1 MSKAGA
7 WGAAAP
13 REGGNERMDRVNGS
27 RVLMV
32 GLDSA
37 DLDYIQLRLGS
48 LPNLRRLLSEGVV
61 RRLESPGSVMSAC
74 VWPTFFTASHPGE
87 HGQYFPIQWD
97 PAKMELRHVAS
108 DWIDS
113 EPFWRPLA
121 REGLQVTTLD
131 VQMVYPNRTSAG
143 VDVVNWGSNSLG
155 AFHCNNPEIAREI
168 ERRFGSHVLEADVP
182 VEKSPKRFA
191 SIRKSLLAGVRGRG
205 ELSRWLLA
213 NTTWDLFISVFQECH
228 RAGHYFWKDNA
239 APTAADA
246 SPEGD
251 VLLEIHRAIDEE
263 VGALL
268 EGVDLADTSV
278 IVFSLLGMGPNR
290 AQMHLVPEIV
300 ERINAAFAAPD
311 GELPAEP
318 PRPRRNLMAYLRD
331 RLPAPLQERVA
342 MAVPVSVR
350 DWVVGRAHAGSLD
363 WRSTPGFA
371 LPTGGEG
378 YIRLNLSGREARGF
392 LEPGSAPH
400 RRYVDSI
407 RESFLSLRNAATGE
421 PLVDAITDTAER
433 FPGPRS
439 GNLPDFSVTWR
450 PGGPATLVHSE
461 RLGTFRGRLRTGR
474 DGNHRAVAFAAVAG
488 PAARSRQAQSLD
500 SIVGLAQL
508 VRDLAVARS
517 APA

>member
-1 MSKAGA
+1 
-7 WGAAAP
+7 
-13 REGGNERMDRVNGS
+13 MDRVNES
-27 RVLMV
+27 RVLMI

-37 DLDYIQLRLGS
+37 DLDYIEPRLDL
-48 LPNLRRLLSEGVV
+48 LPNLRRLHSNGVV

-97 PAKMELRHVAS
+97 PAKMELRHVDS
-108 DWIDS
+108 DWIDC

-121 REGLQVTTLD
+121 REGLKVTTLD
-131 VQMVYPNRTSAG
+131 VQMVFPSRSNAG
-143 VDVVNWGSNSLG
+143 VEVVNWGSNTLG
-155 AFHCNNPEIAREI
+155 GFHCNKPEIAREI
-168 ERRFGSHVLEADVP
+168 ERRFGSHVLDADVP

-191 SIRKSLLAGVRGRG
+191 NIRKSLLAGVRKRG
-205 ELSRWLLA
+205 ELSRWLLT
-213 NTTWDLFISVFQECH
+213 NTTWDLFITVFQESH
-228 RAGHYFWKDNA
+228 RAGHYFWKDDALPPA
-239 APTAADA
+239 AEE
-246 SPEGD
+246 SSKSD
-251 VLLEIHRAIDEE
+251 VMLEIHRALDHE

-268 EGVDLADTSV
+268 EAVDLRDTTV
-278 IVFSLLGMGPNR
+278 ILFSLLGMGPNR

-300 ERINAAFAAPD
+300 ERINAAFAAP
-311 GELPAEP
+311 GGALPAELQ
-318 PRPRRNLMAYLRD
+318 RPKRSWMALLRD

-342 MAVPVSVR
+342 MAVPTWVR
-350 DWVVGRAHAGSLD
+350 DWVVGRAYAGALD

-378 YIRLNLSGREARGF
+378 YIRLNLAGREAHGF

-400 RRYVDSI
+400 RRYVDAI
-407 RESFLSLRNAATGE
+407 RDGFLSLRGAATGE
-421 PLVDAITDTAER
+421 PLVEAITDTAER

-450 PGGPATLVHSE
+450 PGGPATVVHSE
-461 RLGTFRGRLRTGR
+461 RLGTFRGRLKTGR

-488 PAARSRQAQSLD
+488 PAARSRQAQSMG
-500 SIVGLAQL
+500 SIVDLAQL
-508 VRDLAVARS
+508 ARELAVARG